1 MLLDSVGQCC
11 TGSGLFFFSRGFLL
25 ILIGLCWPGSAGQR
39 TSFSL
44 VTSLVIPKASF
55 HCINRFTPRE
65 RRNSQDSAF
74 ISLWSIDSF
83 HPSSTTHT
91 GIRHEGT
98 CRADSCIAK
107 TLGHW
112 AGLTGTV
119 RLLHPAKREGKVH
132 SCTFDSFA
140 RPFGNPDTTALG
152 SQAPA
157 TKKTEPIIGLEILR
171 LEFLEIDW
179 RQREGGR
186 ARSAAFLFAIQVPAN
201 QLPIIAACPSRRPFG
216 SFIPP
221 RPVLIAVLTLF
232 NHHKPLQTES
242 EVRPT
247 GLPGPDSPITT
258 IITTAGLGSH

>member
-91 GIRHEGT
+91 GIRREGT

-119 RLLHPAKREGKVH
+119 RLLHPAKRERKAH
-132 SCTFDSFA
+132 SCTFDVLHVHLATPTRRHWDPKHLQQKNRTDHWIGDPSI
-140 RPFGNPDTTALG
+140 GVLG
-152 SQAPA
+152 D
-157 TKKTEPIIGLEILR
+157 R
-171 LEFLEIDW
+171 LE
-179 RQREGGR
+179 
-186 ARSAAFLFAIQVPAN
+186 
-201 QLPIIAACPSRRPFG
+201 
-216 SFIPP
+216 
-221 RPVLIAVLTLF
+221 
-232 NHHKPLQTES
+232 
-242 EVRPT
+242 
-247 GLPGPDSPITT
+247 
-258 IITTAGLGSH
+258 TAGGGKSKIRRFPFCHSSSS